1 MAGSE
6 GFDTFFDEEGV
17 VDCTREVE
25 VNNDTGHLV
34 CRIEI
39 LNRSKQRV
47 HEGKR
52 GQESHSLKDER
63 WPHD

>member
-1 MAGSE
+1 M
-6 GFDTFFDEEGV
+6 
-17 VDCTREVE
+17 DCTREVE

-52 GQESHSLKDER
+52 GKERHGLKDER
-63 WPHD
+63 LPHG